1 MQCRPLSDSSNH
13 STVMQGLPT
22 SSKTSQANTGG
33 GVHGLRMDGGLPSG
47 VRFSERYPLLI
58 TETCCHTHFYDEFWR
73 KTTHFWQCFAN
84 SLISHPC
91 LWKIC
96 RKGDPC
102 LENFSPKTHPY
113 GRRIPVPSTCFVP
126 PSTGSKCGIKD
137 DLTNMDTDIIFDK
150 YMRNMGIDIL
160 SNSTRTRYYGYA
172 I

>member
-1 MQCRPLSDSSNH
+1 MDMVTDVDAVQTLVRQLKSFHSDARFANF
-13 STVMQGLPT
+13 LKDIA
-22 SSKTSQANTGG
+22 SKYRG

-102 LENFSPKTHPY
+102 LENFSPKAHPY
-113 GRRIPVPSTCFVP
+113 GRHIPVPSTCFVP
-126 PSTGSKCGIKD
+126 PLHGKQ
-137 DLTNMDTDIIFDK
+137 MWHQ
-150 YMRNMGIDIL
+150 R
-160 SNSTRTRYYGYA
+160 
-172 I
+172 